1 MDFPRIEGYTAT
13 AEVGRGGMSVIYS
26 AANDKL
32 KSRHAIKLFDV
43 QACRN
48 RDALSKKFIA
58 EARLLATLKHPNI
71 VRVTDCGTLQDGR
84 PWYAMDFI
92 EGVSLAVRLAQPIP
106 PDKSE
111 IARWYREIRSA
122 LAYCHA
128 HGVVHG
134 DIKAENIMINTAGSA
149 ILADFGIARVLEEN
163 LRKQLDLT
171 SSTLPSNFG
180 TSYTLAPE
188 CRYGAPATFAADV
201 YSFGVVLHKLV
212 TGIWFEGSPRSL
224 EQLPRYSPE
233 WAPLL
238 LRMLSLDPALRA
250 QDATLLPEDAPQN
263 SEPFPLNPECAGNHS
278 PDNQTQWFRR
288 KAFWFTIVFILLA
301 FLGYLL
307 ERQER
312 QDAIRDKIL
321 QSILEAE

>member
-1 MDFPRIEGYTAT
+1 MDFPKIDGYTVT
-13 AEVGRGGMSVIYS
+13 AEVGHGGMSIIYS
-26 AANDKL
+26 AVNDKL
-32 KSRHAIKLFDV
+32 KSRLAIKLFDV
-43 QACRN
+43 QPCHNRN
-48 RDALSKKFIA
+48 ALSKKFIS
-58 EARLLATLKHPNI
+58 ETRLLATLKHPNI

-92 EGVSLAVRLAQPIP
+92 DGDSLAVRLAQPSP
-106 PDKSE
+106 PSKGE

-134 DIKAENIMINTAGSA
+134 DIKAENIMIDTTGSA
-149 ILADFGIARVLEEN
+149 ILADFGVARVLDGN
-163 LRKQLDLT
+163 LRKQLDMT

-188 CRYGAPATFAADV
+188 CRDGTPATFASDV
-201 YSFGVVLHKLV
+201 YSFGVVIHKLV

-224 EQLPRYSPE
+224 EHLPSYSPE

-238 LRMLSLDPALRA
+238 LKMLSRDPTLRT
-250 QDATLLPEDAPQN
+250 QNATLLPEDAPQN
-263 SEPFPLNPECAGNHS
+263 RETVPLKSECASNRPS
-278 PDNQTQWFRR
+278 ADSTPWFRR
-288 KAFWFTIVFILLA
+288 KALWFTVAFILLA

-312 QDAIRDKIL
+312 QDAIEDKIL
-321 QSILEAE
+321 QGIIEAK

>member
-1 MDFPRIEGYTAT
+1 MNFPRIEGYTVT
-13 AEVGRGGMSVIYS
+13 AEIGRGGMSVIY
-26 AANDKL
+26 AAMNDKL

-43 QACRN
+43 QPCRN
-48 RDALSKKFIA
+48 RDALSKKFIS

-84 PWYAMDFI
+84 PWYAMDI
-92 EGVSLAVRLAQPIP
+92 IDGDTLAVRLAQPTP
-106 PDKSE
+106 PNKGE

-122 LAYCHA
+122 LAYCHS

-134 DIKAENIMINTAGSA
+134 DIKAENIMINTEGSA
-149 ILADFGIARVLEEN
+149 ILADFGIARVLERK

-188 CRYGAPATFAADV
+188 CCDGTPAIFASDV
-201 YSFGVVLHKLV
+201 YSFGVIMHKLV

-224 EQLPRYSPE
+224 EQLQSYSPE

-238 LRMLSLDPALRA
+238 FKMLSLDPALRT
-250 QDATLLPEDAPQN
+250 QNATLLPEDAPQ
-263 SEPFPLNPECAGNHS
+263 SRRPVPLKSECASNRLS
-278 PDNQTQWFRR
+278 ADQTPWFKR
-288 KAFWFTIVFILLA
+288 KAFWFAVVFILLA
-301 FLGYLL
+301 FLGYLI

-312 QDAIRDKIL
+312 QDAIEDKIL
-321 QSILEAE
+321 QSILEAK